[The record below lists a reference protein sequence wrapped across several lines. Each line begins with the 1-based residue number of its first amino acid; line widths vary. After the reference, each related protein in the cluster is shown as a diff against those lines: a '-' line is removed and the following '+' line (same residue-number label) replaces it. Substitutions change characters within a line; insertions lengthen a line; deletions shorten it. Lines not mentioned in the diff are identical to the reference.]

1 MSIVSRFRMRCLLSI
16 ATVFALLFTACAQVP
31 GLRPS
36 PEPTVVPTEE
46 PTVTPKPPPP
56 EASAVAFLDGWRSG
70 DYGAMYALLSSESQQ
85 ALDADGFARRYRNAL
100 DSGSVITV
108 TTRLDTVLRQGER
121 ATAAYE
127 ITLDTALFGTL
138 TAENTMS
145 LRLHESSWRIE
156 WDAGLIWPQLAPDR
170 YFRTDYRIP
179 VRENIYDRDGL
190 GMATQGTI
198 VTVGVI
204 PGQIKDETSV
214 LATLASVTGLSE
226 EAIQG
231 RYGSANPDWKI
242 PIADIPAEVSVE
254 QDETLASLAGIYR
267 EEKGGR
273 TYPHG
278 EALGHIVGWVAPV
291 PAERLTEYRRHGYR
305 GDEMVGVA
313 GLEAWG
319 EGVVAGQHGATLSV
333 VTALGEA
340 VTEVAHR
347 EPQPGRAIYTTLDRR
362 FQDEVQQL
370 LGDRKGAVVVLD
382 VRTGA
387 VQALVSGPGFDPN
400 AFVGPAG
407 DALRSQI
414 LTDPRQP
421 LFNRATQG
429 TYPTG
434 SVFKIVTMAAGM
446 EAAGLDPISSVF
458 DCPGYWDALG
468 RAARKYCWRPAG
480 HGRINLQDGLTGSC
494 NVTFYNVGLALHQ
507 LDPDIL
513 PRYASEFGL
522 GIPVGLE
529 GLIAESGLMPDPE
542 WKMNNVGEV
551 WYPGD
556 TVHLAIGQ
564 GYLQVTPLQVAWMMS
579 AVANGGTLYRP
590 YIIERIA
597 GNEWEAERLVEPE
610 KVGTLPISAEN
621 LEAIQAGLLRVTSVP
636 YLGTATYAFAGLDIP
651 VAGKTGTAEV
661 GVPGAAPHSWFV
673 AYAPAD
679 APEIALVAVVEN
691 AGEGST
697 VAAPLVR
704 QVIEAYY
711 GLPVSDVAP
720 EAEEDDAATTPPAE
734 VEEQD
739 AAATPT
745 ADP

>member
-1 MSIVSRFRMRCLLSI
+1 MRAVSRTGIDGLLSI
-16 ATVFALLFTACAQVP
+16 AMALILLTGACAQLP
-31 GLRPS
+31 GLQSS
-36 PEPTVVPTEE
+36 PELAAVTTEK

-56 EASAVAFLDGWRSG
+56 EASAVAFLDGWRSA
-70 DYGAMYALLSSESQQ
+70 DYGAMYTLLSPESQQ
-85 ALDADGFARRYRNAL
+85 TLDADEFTRRYRNAL
-100 DSGSVITV
+100 DSGSVITA
-108 TTRLDTVLRQGER
+108 TTQLNTVLRQGER

-138 TAENTMS
+138 TGEYTMS
-145 LRLHESSWRIE
+145 LRLHDSAWRID
-156 WDAGLIWPQLAPDR
+156 WDAGLIWPQLAPDN
-170 YFRTDYRIP
+170 YFRTTYRIP

-204 PGQIKDETSV
+204 PGQIEDEISV
-214 LATLASVTGLSE
+214 LERLASLTGLSGQT
-226 EAIQG
+226 IRG
-231 RYGSANPDWKI
+231 RYASANPEWKI

-254 QDETLASLAGIYR
+254 QDEALASLAGVYR

-278 EALGHIVGWVAPV
+278 EAVGHIVGWVAPV
-291 PAERLTEYRRHGYR
+291 PAERLTEYRRQGYR

-333 VTALGEA
+333 VTALGEP

-347 EPQPGRAIYTTLDRR
+347 DPQPGRAVYTTLDRN
-362 FQDEVQQL
+362 FQEEVQQL

-382 VRTGA
+382 VKTGA
-387 VQALVSGPGFDPN
+387 VRALVSGPGFDPN
-400 AFVGPAG
+400 AFSGPAG

-446 EAAGLDPISSVF
+446 EAGGLDPISSEF

-507 LDPDIL
+507 LDPEIL

-522 GIPVGLE
+522 GRSLGLE
-529 GLIAESGLMPDPE
+529 GLLTESGLMPDPE

-564 GYLQVTPLQVAWMMS
+564 GYLRITPLQVAWMMS

-590 YIIERIA
+590 YIVERIA
-597 GNEWEAERLVEPE
+597 GNEWEAERVIEPE
-610 KVGTLPISAEN
+610 EIGSLPISAEN
-621 LEAIQAGLLRVTSVP
+621 LEALQEGLLRVTSVP
-636 YLGTATYAFAGLDIP
+636 YLGTATYAFSGLDIP

-661 GVPGAAPHSWFV
+661 GVAGAAPHSWFA

-679 APEIALVAVVEN
+679 APEIAVVAIVEN

-711 GLPVSDVAP
+711 GLPVTDMAP
-720 EAEEDDAATTPPAE
+720 EAEENDLTTPPAE
-734 VEEQD
+734 EEEQEL
-739 AAATPT
+739 APIPT